1 MIGINKKITV
11 MKRFCEKVLLFRPC
25 KIVRLSTISLM
36 QKTKELKSADN
47 KLMNLVNQIFG
58 KTILPKIGDKGKIHE
73 LIMLL
78 LYHILFGKP
87 FEIVDM
93 MFEKMENNHRY
104 TTKRIPYASYIMLL
118 INHATEEK
126 FLPESGGNDV

>member
-1 MIGINKKITV
+1 
-11 MKRFCEKVLLFRPC
+11 
-25 KIVRLSTISLM
+25 M
-36 QKTKELKSADN
+36 QKTKELKSVDN
-47 KLMNLVNQIFG
+47 KHINLVNQIIG

-118 INHATEEK
+118 ITMQLRRNLYPGVEEM
-126 FLPESGGNDV
+126 NV